1 MTHTPFFILRT
12 LAALVMCAYF
22 AACTSAEVRQRSGSA
37 VRGLNISTVAVA
49 PGASLHPDD
58 VAFLRENRVEDT
70 LTAAIRARLSET
82 GKLQPNGATLAVNI
96 SSVRVRS
103 TAAAVMLGI
112 MAGPDHMD
120 ANVAVIDKGQTLTT
134 FTAEGDRTSGAFQG
148 PGSLTRVERLSE
160 ELAMAIVGEL

>member
-1 MTHTPFFILRT
+1 MKHTLLTILRAFT
-12 LAALVMCAYF
+12 AVAMCAYF
-22 AACTSAEVRQRSGSA
+22 AACTSAEIRQSSGSA
-37 VRGLNISTVAVA
+37 VRGLAISTVSVS
-49 PGASLHPDD
+49 PSASLHADD

-70 LTAAIRARLSET
+70 LTAAIRNRLSET
-82 GKLQPNGATLAVNI
+82 GKLQPNGATLAVKI

-120 ANVAVIDKGQTLTT
+120 ANVAVIDKGQTIKT
-134 FTAEGDRTSGAFQG
+134 FIAEGDRTSGAFQG

-160 ELAMAIVGEL
+160 ELAIAIVGEL